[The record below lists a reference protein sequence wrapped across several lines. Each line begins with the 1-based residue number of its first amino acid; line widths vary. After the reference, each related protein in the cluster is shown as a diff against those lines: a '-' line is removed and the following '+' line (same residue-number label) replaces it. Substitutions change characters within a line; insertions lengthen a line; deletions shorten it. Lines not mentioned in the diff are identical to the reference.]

1 MSTQLIVY
9 PQTYDGTYNS
19 TFTASISQFLIDGV
33 NFSTINSSPSYD
45 STSPTATQVINN
57 YPPTAGSWYR
67 WRYHGSTASFP
78 NIPNQT
84 SNNLNIYGHF
94 DGYSD
99 YTLAGVYQRLSNLI
113 IGAVYDVTI
122 DYVLDTGGI
131 RSSLI
136 AMSLIDDSALFSSP
150 STIATGSAQTGTAA
164 GGTGTATFSFTATQP
179 DNIFF
184 LEVYYD
190 LPDTTP
196 NTVEVITNL
205 SIVNQASGNSGIY
218 TELNDGQ
225 VICDLYEEEDIPL
238 TLSIDDFKNAA
249 EQVKS
254 YSKDFNLPATKRN
267 NRIFNNMFEVTRSD
281 DGLIFNPYVKTRCV
295 LKQDGFILFEGWLR
309 MINVKDDEGEI
320 SYNVNLY
327 SEVIAFA
334 DTLKEVTFAEL
345 DFTELTHDYNKTQ
358 ITNTWTGAPTYPN
371 PNTSGFRTTETLKY
385 PFIDWT
391 GNIPIAA
398 AGGTPTANNPQ
409 LPTLEAA
416 FRPCIQL
423 KYLINKIFANTS
435 FNWTSNFFDSAD
447 FEKLYMDFNWG
458 SDNAPVDVESTKDA
472 ITDVT
477 TVAGNFPLYNTLTQ
491 NSNNFNSNFG
501 YSAGVYTA
509 QYNNQNFNITYAFMT
524 RVTNVTIQQ
533 SASSYA
539 RWKMVKGGVTSYI
552 DQINWTGIIPAYSTI
567 DSSYTGSISETLNI
581 GDTLTPEFSNDALIG
596 SVLFTSVPS
605 WTTGQTI
612 NTVVN
617 ISSPIITTSII
628 LQTLRGE
635 LGQWDFLKGIMTM
648 FNLVSM
654 VDEDNPNNILIEPY
668 ADVFVNTT
676 AGTNLAS
683 RSIQHDWTTKV
694 DVSQMELMP
703 LTDLNRKT
711 TFKFVEDDDD
721 YAFNVY
727 KNSTSGHLYGSLN
740 YTAATSSVL
749 LPTLLVGEK
758 EIIAEPFA
766 ATVSKPLFS
775 QFNSFV
781 IPSIYAMTNDGT
793 GEGFENSPRIFYN
806 NGVKSTGASYY
817 IPAQNGL
824 ASENQPNFLQFSHL
838 STVPS
843 ISATT
848 TDFVFQSEQ
857 LFPGLG
863 SAPTDNLYSAYWQP
877 YFNELY
883 NPDTRI
889 MTLKV
894 NLTPADIANFKF
906 FDMVFIKNKTF
917 RVNKIEYKPN
927 SLATVEF
934 ILIP

>member
-9 PQTYDGTYNS
+9 PQTYEGTHDS
-19 TFTASISQFLIDGV
+19 TWTATTNQFLIDGI

-45 STSPTATQVINN
+45 STSPTATQVITN

-67 WRYHGSTASFP
+67 WRYHDGASLP
-78 NIPNQT
+78 TLPNQT

-94 DGYSD
+94 DGFSD

-113 IGAVYDVTI
+113 VGAVYDVTI
-122 DYVLDTGGI
+122 DYVERTGGS
-131 RSSLI
+131 SSLI
-136 AMSLIDDSALFSSP
+136 TMRLIDDSSSP
-150 STIATGSAQTGTAA
+150 STIASGSAQTGS
-164 GGTGTATFSFTATQP
+164 GTTATFSFTATQT

-184 LEVYYD
+184 LAVHYD

-205 SIVNQASGNSGIY
+205 SIVNQASGTTGVY

-267 NRIFNNMFEVTRSD
+267 NRIFNNMFEVTRAD
-281 DGLIFNPYVKTRCV
+281 DGLVFNPYVKTRCV

-334 DTLKEVTFAEL
+334 DTLKELIFADL
-345 DFTELTHDYNKTQ
+345 DFTELDHVYNKTQ
-358 ITNTWTGAPTYPN
+358 IKNTWTGAPTYLN

-391 GNIPIAA
+391 GNIGITTNTSTASGP
-398 AGGTPTANNPQ
+398 TPGHPQ
-409 LPTLEAA
+409 LTSLQQA

-435 FNWTSNFFDSAD
+435 FYWSSSFFDSAD

-458 SDNAPVDVESTKDA
+458 SALAPNSNMGEGFGENDNTTGVTAGLTPTKLPFDIESFTNA
-472 ITDVT
+472 SELGFDVT
-477 TVAGNFPLYNTLTQ
+477 TSRFTASFDNQIYNISGVFKFSYSGWTSGQLGVLGWEKFDNLGVATGYFPINNQLFSNQTSFGNIASNFNGTVVLNTGESLRPSFYKLDAGVTLTQ
-491 NSNNFNSNFG
+491 LTTQQLSAFASNG
-501 YSAGVYTA
+501 ATV
-509 QYNNQNFNITYAFMT
+509 IT
-524 RVTNVTIQQ
+524 
-533 SASSYA
+533 
-539 RWKMVKGGVTSYI
+539 GTSDI
-552 DQINWTGIIPAYSTI
+552 T
-567 DSSYTGSISETLNI
+567 SE
-581 GDTLTPEFSNDALIG
+581 
-596 SVLFTSVPS
+596 
-605 WTTGQTI
+605 
-612 NTVVN
+612 
-617 ISSPIITTSII
+617 I
-628 LQTLRGE
+628 LLENLRGE

-654 VDEDNPNNILIEPY
+654 VDEDDPSNILIEPY
-668 ADVFVNTT
+668 ADVFIKNTT
-676 AGTNLAS
+676 GTNLAS

-694 DVSQMELMP
+694 DISQMELMP

-727 KNSTSGHLYGSLN
+727 KNSTGGHLYGSLN
-740 YTAATSSVL
+740 YSAATSSYG

-758 EIIAEPFA
+758 EIIPEPFA
-766 ATVSKPLFS
+766 ATVSRPLFN

-781 IPSIYAMTNDGT
+781 TPSIYAMTDDGT
-793 GEGFENSPRIFYN
+793 GEGFDNSPRIFYD
-806 NGVKSTGASYY
+806 NGQKSTGASYY
-817 IPAQNGL
+817 IPAQNDL

-843 ISATT
+843 ISTT
-848 TDFVFQSEQ
+848 TRDFVFQSEQ
-857 LFPGLG
+857 LFPGVG
-863 SAPTDNLYSAYWQP
+863 NAPTDNLYSTYWQP

-894 NLTPADIANFKF
+894 NLTPADINTFKF
-906 FDMVFIKNKTF
+906 NDTIFIKNRIF
-917 RVNKIEYKPN
+917 RCNKIEYKPN

-934 ILIP
+934 ILLP

>member
-9 PQTYDGTYNS
+9 PQTYDGTYDS
-19 TFTASISQFLIDGV
+19 TWVASINQFLIDGI

-45 STSPTATQVINN
+45 STSPTATQVITN

-67 WRYHGSTASFP
+67 WRYQDGASLP
-78 NIPNQT
+78 TLPDQT

-94 DGYSD
+94 DGFSD
-99 YTLAGVYQRLSNLI
+99 YTLAGVYQRLSSLI

-122 DYVLDTGGI
+122 DYVERTDGS
-131 RSSLI
+131 SSLI
-136 AMSLIDDSALFSSP
+136 AMRLIDDSAPFSSP
-150 STIATGSAQTGTAA
+150 STIASGSAYTGSGT
-164 GGTGTATFSFTATQP
+164 TATFSFTASQT

-184 LEVYYD
+184 LTLNSD
-190 LPDTTP
+190 LPTP
-196 NTVEVITNL
+196 NTVDVITNI
-205 SIVNQASGNSGIY
+205 SIVNQASGTTGIY

-238 TLSIDDFKNAA
+238 TLSIDDFKNVA

-267 NRIFNNMFEVTRSD
+267 NRIFNNMFEVTRAD
-281 DGLIFNPYVKTRCV
+281 DGLVFNPYVKTRCV

-358 ITNTWTGAPTYPN
+358 IKNTWTGAPTYLN

-385 PFIDWT
+385 PFIYWA
-391 GNIPIAA
+391 GNIPITLNPSTTS
-398 AGGTPTANNPQ
+398 GPTPNNPE

-435 FNWTSNFFDSAD
+435 FSWTSNFFDSAD
-447 FEKLYMDFNWG
+447 FGKLYMDFNWG
-458 SDNAPVDVESTKDA
+458 ANNVPTSIVGSTYGGQAP
-472 ITDVT
+472 
-477 TVAGNFPLYNTLTQ
+477 
-491 NSNNFNSNFG
+491 
-501 YSAGVYTA
+501 YSADIFLLPFATSTF
-509 QYNNQNFNITYAFMT
+509 QNLQLSNITGIYQT
-524 RVTNVTIQQ
+524 PPNYNQSTNILTATQLNETYTINYEFAT
-533 SASSYA
+533 SAGSLTPTTLDFQWKHTSAAGVVYPPIDATSFLSSS
-539 RWKMVKGGVTSYI
+539 TSVSYDWI
-552 DQINWTGIIPAYSTI
+552 GSFTI
-567 DSSYTGSISETLNI
+567 VMQT
-581 GDTLTPEFSNDALIG
+581 GDTLEAQFKSTGAFSFQYSQSAAQVYFFKSI
-596 SVLFTSVPS
+596 SAVTSQS
-605 WTTGQTI
+605 F
-612 NTVVN
+612 
-617 ISSPIITTSII
+617 

-635 LGQWDFLKGIMTM
+635 TGQWDFLKGIMTM

-676 AGTNLAS
+676 AGTNLAL

-694 DVSQMELMP
+694 DVSQMELRP

-727 KNSTSGHLYGSLN
+727 KQATSGHLYGSKVMS
-740 YTAATSSVL
+740 AATSSVL

-781 IPSIYAMTNDGT
+781 IPSIYAMTDDGT
-793 GEGFENSPRIFYN
+793 GEGFDNSPRIFYN
-806 NGVKSTGASYY
+806 NGIKSTGASYY

-824 ASENQPNFLQFSHL
+824 VSENQPNFLQFSHL

-857 LFPGLG
+857 LFPGVG
-863 SAPTDNLYSAYWQP
+863 SAPADNLYSTYWQP

-883 NPDTRI
+883 SPDTRI
-889 MTLKV
+889 MTLRV

>member
-19 TFTASISQFLIDGV
+19 TFTASISQFLIDGI

-45 STSPTATQVINN
+45 STSPTATQVITN

-67 WRYHGSTASFP
+67 WRYQDGASLP
-78 NIPNQT
+78 TLPNQT
-84 SNNLNIYGHF
+84 SNNLNIYGHW
-94 DGYSD
+94 DGFSD

-122 DYVLDTGGI
+122 DYVERTDGS
-131 RSSLI
+131 SSLI
-136 AMSLIDDSALFSSP
+136 AMRLIDDSAPSSSP
-150 STIATGSAQTGTAA
+150 STIASGSAYTGSGT
-164 GGTGTATFSFTATQP
+164 TATFSFTATQT

-184 LEVYYD
+184 LTLNSD
-190 LPDTTP
+190 LPTP
-196 NTVEVITNL
+196 NTVDVITNI
-205 SIVNQASGNSGIY
+205 SIVTQASGTTGIY

-267 NRIFNNMFEVTRSD
+267 NRIFNNMFEVTRKD

-334 DTLKEVTFAEL
+334 NTLKEVTFAEL
-345 DFTELTHDYNKTQ
+345 DFTELTHVYNKTQ
-358 ITNTWTGAPTYPN
+358 IKNTWTGAPTYLN

-385 PFIDWT
+385 PFINWT

-398 AGGTPTANNPQ
+398 AGGTPTAGNPQ
-409 LPTLEAA
+409 LTSLEQA

-447 FEKLYMDFNWG
+447 FGKLYMDFNWG
-458 SDNAPVDVESTKDA
+458 SALAPNTNMGEGFGENDNTTGVTAGLTPTKLPFDIESFTNA
-472 ITDVT
+472 SELGFDVT
-477 TVAGNFPLYNTLTQ
+477 TSRFTASFDNQIYNISGVFKFSYSGWTSGQLGYLGWELFNSSGVATGYFPINNQLFANQTSFGNIASSFNGTVLLNTGESLRPSFYKLDAGVTLTQ
-491 NSNNFNSNFG
+491 LTTQQLAAFASNG
-501 YSAGVYTA
+501 ATV
-509 QYNNQNFNITYAFMT
+509 IT
-524 RVTNVTIQQ
+524 
-533 SASSYA
+533 
-539 RWKMVKGGVTSYI
+539 GTSDI
-552 DQINWTGIIPAYSTI
+552 T
-567 DSSYTGSISETLNI
+567 SE
-581 GDTLTPEFSNDALIG
+581 
-596 SVLFTSVPS
+596 VLLE
-605 WTTGQTI
+605 
-612 NTVVN
+612 N
-617 ISSPIITTSII
+617 
-628 LQTLRGE
+628 LRGE

-676 AGTNLAS
+676 AGTNLAL

-694 DVSQMELMP
+694 DVSQMELRP

-775 QFNSFV
+775 QFSTFV
-781 IPSIYAMTNDGT
+781 TPSIYAMTDDGT
-793 GEGFENSPRIFYN
+793 GEGFDNSPRIFYD
-806 NGVKSTGASYY
+806 NGQKSTGASYY
-817 IPAQNGL
+817 IPAQNDL
-824 ASENQPNFLQFSHL
+824 ASENQSYFLQFSHL

-848 TDFVFQSEQ
+848 KDFVFQSEQ
-857 LFPGLG
+857 LFPGVG
-863 SAPTDNLYSAYWQP
+863 SPPADNLYSAYWQP

-927 SLATVEF
+927 ELATVEF